1 MKQTET
7 NEFVAQ
13 GAATWQEREEH
24 DRIMK
29 ALDNVRGFV
38 DSYFYINGNCYYW
51 STKPLPE
58 EEALAIAQRGRHD
71 EIMYMIHQYGRA
83 KCPGDQQQHLH
94 HVHTCL
100 LPQSVQVI
108 IARRNNREEMDAFLL
123 YNGFEELGQDIVLDR
138 EDHEEIMRYVDRHGF
153 KLKQQRRLKQ
163 RGNKDEIGLHI
174 ARHGLA
180 DELLDEMF
188 DEIAAGGSLDE
199 YYQFIE
205 RNQFRPTYQRRM
217 LQTVGTDAF
226 KAYADRYGL
235 WEEVH
240 GDLIE
245 YRLPS
250 EVMYYLR
257 RHCYLSWDGE
267 KKFARK
273 ARHEDKAFYVTN
285 KKGDSINSF
294 LWALFTVR
302 PLEYDLL
309 TECFLKLTYPY
320 HIVEEDVKLMQD
332 GSHQEVMERIEAGTL
347 DDKALT
353 ALFFRN
359 NPSEFEAYLDKWLK
373 C

>member
-163 RGNKDEIGLHI
+163 RGNKDEIGRIL
-174 ARHGLA
+174 
-180 DELLDEMF
+180 
-188 DEIAAGGSLDE
+188 
-199 YYQFIE
+199 
-205 RNQFRPTYQRRM
+205 P
-217 LQTVGTDAF
+217 GTDWPTSCST
-226 KAYADRYGL
+226 KCL
-235 WEEVH
+235 T
-240 GDLIE
+240 
-245 YRLPS
+245 RLP
-250 EVMYYLR
+250 
-257 RHCYLSWDGE
+257 
-267 KKFARK
+267 
-273 ARHEDKAFYVTN
+273 
-285 KKGDSINSF
+285 
-294 LWALFTVR
+294 
-302 PLEYDLL
+302 P
-309 TECFLKLTYPY
+309 
-320 HIVEEDVKLMQD
+320 EE
-332 GSHQEVMERIEAGTL
+332 
-347 DDKALT
+347 ALT
-353 ALFFRN
+353 SIISLSRETSSAPLINDGCCRR
-359 NPSEFEAYLDKWLK
+359 
-373 C
+373 

>member
-100 LPQSVQVI
+100 LTQSVQVI

-188 DEIAAGGSLDE
+188 DEIAAGGSIDE

-205 RNQFRPTYQRRM
+205 RNQFRPAYQRRM

-250 EVMYYLR
+250 DVLSSPALLSELGRREKICPQSPARRQGLLR
-257 RHCYLSWDGE
+257 YKQKRRFNQQLFMGAVYGQTVGIRLADRMFPEADVSLPYCGRRREADARRLS
-267 KKFARK
+267 
-273 ARHEDKAFYVTN
+273 
-285 KKGDSINSF
+285 S
-294 LWALFTVR
+294 
-302 PLEYDLL
+302 
-309 TECFLKLTYPY
+309 
-320 HIVEEDVKLMQD
+320 
-332 GSHQEVMERIEAGTL
+332 GSYGAH
-347 DDKALT
+347 
-353 ALFFRN
+353 
-359 NPSEFEAYLDKWLK
+359 
-373 C
+373 